1 MNTQPPLAP
10 AERAVRMIQ
19 EIMGGTRESAEQAFM
34 LIEASLEAGV
44 WHCWPDAYVAS
55 E

>member
-1 MNTQPPLAP
+1 
-10 AERAVRMIQ
+10 MIQ
-19 EIMGGTRESAEQAFM
+19 EIMAVSRESAEQAFM

-44 WHCWPDAYVAS
+44 WHCWPESYIAS